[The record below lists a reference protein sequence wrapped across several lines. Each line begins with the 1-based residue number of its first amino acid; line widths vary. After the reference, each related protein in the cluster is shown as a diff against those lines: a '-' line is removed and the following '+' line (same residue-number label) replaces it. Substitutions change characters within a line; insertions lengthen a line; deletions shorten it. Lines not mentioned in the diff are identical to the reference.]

1 MHLDF
6 KGHQVFSIMVQTMM
20 SEYPLFPGVSAGGSS
35 PSKRRV
41 LRGRM
46 GLQRRQQ
53 KDESHLQPFA
63 LGFLDIYPC
72 SHPGSPG
79 SYGRHGWWHPNSHSK
94 LQQLPGSNL
103 RLSVNC
109 CQHLIIP
116 TSGSLSCS
124 ASLATPLQLW
134 ESSQG
139 NTGEGGKGLRTSP
152 NVILAKGFRG

>member
-94 LQQLPGSNL
+94 SSAASRIKPKTLSQLLSTSNYTYL
-103 RLSVNC
+103 RV
-109 CQHLIIP
+109 IILF
-116 TSGSLSCS
+116 SLSS
-124 ASLATPLQLW
+124 YSLTTVRKF
-134 ESSQG
+134 
-139 NTGEGGKGLRTSP
+139 TGQHRGGRQR
-152 NVILAKGFRG
+152 A